1 MTEIQRLLTETIESL
16 NTREKRDN
24 KPRFSISFIRK
35 HPGLFIGMYVAF
47 FATLA
52 VMLQSETLSGSVW
65 LLVVLFILLNGF
77 FFFDV
82 YPRYRYEDIDVLD
95 FRVCYNG
102 EWYNTRFVPAALVEA
117 ILNSPRVA
125 DVHKEQLQKM
135 IVRKGELSFYDILP
149 SLAPNQHLKLGLH
162 TRRKALRLGNDNDR
176 FHPSLHEI
184 PALPPYLLPAFFHNQ
199 IYFPYTVL
207 IRICW

>member
-1 MTEIQRLLTETIESL
+1 MFPVKLPIPRRQTSTEIQRLLTETIESL

-135 IVRKGELSFYDILP
+135 IVRKGELSFYDIFT
-149 SLAPNQHLKLGLH
+149 LARAES
-162 TRRKALRLGNDNDR
+162 T
-176 FHPSLHEI
+176 S
-184 PALPPYLLPAFFHNQ
+184 
-199 IYFPYTVL
+199 
-207 IRICW
+207 

>member
-1 MTEIQRLLTETIESL
+1 MTEIQRLLTETI
-16 NTREKRDN
+16 D

-135 IVRKGELSFYDILP
+135 IVRKGELSFYDIFT
-149 SLAPNQHLKLGLH
+149 LARAES
-162 TRRKALRLGNDNDR
+162 T
-176 FHPSLHEI
+176 S
-184 PALPPYLLPAFFHNQ
+184 
-199 IYFPYTVL
+199 
-207 IRICW
+207 

>member
-1 MTEIQRLLTETIESL
+1 ML
-16 NTREKRDN
+16 
-24 KPRFSISFIRK
+24 FC
-35 HPGLFIGMYVAF
+35 HPGGDVA
-47 FATLA
+47 
-52 VMLQSETLSGSVW
+52 VETLSGSVW

-135 IVRKGELSFYDILP
+135 IVRKGELSFYDIFT
-149 SLAPNQHLKLGLH
+149 LARAES
-162 TRRKALRLGNDNDR
+162 T
-176 FHPSLHEI
+176 S
-184 PALPPYLLPAFFHNQ
+184 
-199 IYFPYTVL
+199 
-207 IRICW
+207 

>member
-77 FFFDV
+77 FF
-82 YPRYRYEDIDVLD
+82 
-95 FRVCYNG
+95 
-102 EWYNTRFVPAALVEA
+102 VPAALVEA

-135 IVRKGELSFYDILP
+135 IVRKGELSFYDIFT
-149 SLAPNQHLKLGLH
+149 LARAES
-162 TRRKALRLGNDNDR
+162 T
-176 FHPSLHEI
+176 S
-184 PALPPYLLPAFFHNQ
+184 
-199 IYFPYTVL
+199 
-207 IRICW
+207 

>member
-65 LLVVLFILLNGF
+65 LLVVLFI
-77 FFFDV
+77 
-82 YPRYRYEDIDVLD
+82 DVLD

-135 IVRKGELSFYDILP
+135 IVRKGELSFYDIFT
-149 SLAPNQHLKLGLH
+149 LARAES
-162 TRRKALRLGNDNDR
+162 T
-176 FHPSLHEI
+176 S
-184 PALPPYLLPAFFHNQ
+184 
-199 IYFPYTVL
+199 
-207 IRICW
+207 

>member
-125 DVHKEQLQKM
+125 DVHKEHLQKM
-135 IVRKGELSFYDILP
+135 IVRKGELSFYDIFT
-149 SLAPNQHLKLGLH
+149 LARAES
-162 TRRKALRLGNDNDR
+162 T
-176 FHPSLHEI
+176 S
-184 PALPPYLLPAFFHNQ
+184 
-199 IYFPYTVL
+199 
-207 IRICW
+207 

>member
-135 IVRKGELSFYDILP
+135 IVRKGELSFTIFLP
-149 SLAPNQHLKLGLH
+149 SLAPNQHLKLGVH
-162 TRRKALRLGNDNDR
+162 TRRKALRL
-176 FHPSLHEI
+176 
-184 PALPPYLLPAFFHNQ
+184 
-199 IYFPYTVL
+199 VK
-207 IRICW
+207 